1 MRKIVIASDSFKGSL
16 SSAEVAACGERA
28 VHRLLP
34 DCEVVQLPVAD
45 GGEGTVETLTA
56 ALGGQS
62 VATVVHDPLGRLI
75 TAQYGWIAHEQT
87 AIIEMA
93 AASGLPLLQ
102 PDERN
107 PWLTSTYGTGE
118 LIREA
123 LARGCRKCLLAIGGS
138 ATNDGGMG
146 LLQALG
152 FRFLDAEG
160 EELAGC
166 GGSLARIEQIDTSGA
181 LPALTECAFTVACDV
196 TNPFYGPE
204 GAAYVFAPQKGADA
218 EMVEAL
224 DQGLRHFAQWIH
236 TTQGIAID
244 HLPGAGAAGG
254 LGGGLVA
261 FLHARL
267 TPGIEMVLD
276 ALQFDTQIAG
286 ADLILT
292 GEGKLDAQTCMG
304 KTPLGILR
312 RAQRQGI
319 PVVAI
324 GGAVEAS
331 ELLNQCGFLA
341 VLPILPYPTS
351 LAKAMDPT
359 FTRQNIERTLTQVL
373 RLYSHSAS
381 IGNKKS
387 ISL

>member
-1 MRKIVIASDSFKGSL
+1 MKKIVIASDSFKGSL

-28 VHRLLP
+28 VHRLCP
-34 DCEVVQLPVAD
+34 DCKVVQLPVAD

-62 VATVVHDPLGRLI
+62 VTAIVHDPLGRLI
-75 TAQYGWIAHEQT
+75 TARYGWIAQEQT
-87 AIIEMA
+87 ALIEMA
-93 AASGLPLLQ
+93 AASGLPLL
-102 PDERN
+102 PLEERN

-118 LIREA
+118 LIQNA
-123 LARGCRKCLLAIGGS
+123 LERGCHKFLIAIGGS

-160 EELAGC
+160 KELPGC
-166 GGSLARIEQIDTSGA
+166 GGSLQQIQQIDSSGVLVDLA
-181 LPALTECAFTVACDV
+181 QCQFTVACDV
-196 TNPFYGPE
+196 TNPFYGPT

-224 DQGLRHFAQWIH
+224 DQGLRHFAQLIH

-244 HLPGAGAAGG
+244 QLAGAGAAGG

-261 FLHARL
+261 FLNARL

-276 ALQFDTQIAG
+276 ALRFDTQITG
-286 ADLILT
+286 ADLIIT

-312 RAQRQGI
+312 RAQQQGI
-319 PVVAI
+319 PVVAL

-331 ELLNQCGFLA
+331 EALNQCGFLA
-341 VLPILPYPTS
+341 VFPILPYPTS
-351 LAKAMDPT
+351 LTEAMDSS
-359 FTRQNIERTLTQVL
+359 FTQQNIERTIAQVL
-373 RLYSHSAS
+373 RLFSAFSS
-381 IGNKKS
+381 I
-387 ISL
+387 

>member
-1 MRKIVIASDSFKGSL
+1 MKKIVIASDSFKGSL

-28 VHRLLP
+28 VHRLFP
-34 DCEVVQLPVAD
+34 DCKVVQLPVAD
-45 GGEGTVETLTA
+45 GGEGTAETLTA

-62 VATVVHDPLGRLI
+62 VTAIVHDPLGRLI
-75 TAQYGWIAHEQT
+75 TARYGWIAQEQT
-87 AIIEMA
+87 ALIEMA
-93 AASGLPLLQ
+93 AASGLPLL
-102 PDERN
+102 PLEERN

-118 LIREA
+118 LIRNA
-123 LARGCRKCLLAIGGS
+123 LERGCHKFLIAIGGS

-160 EELAGC
+160 KELPGC
-166 GGSLARIEQIDTSGA
+166 GGSLQQIQQIDSSGVLVDLA
-181 LPALTECAFTVACDV
+181 QCQFTVACDV
-196 TNPFYGPE
+196 TNPFYGPT

-224 DQGLRHFAQWIH
+224 DQGLRHFAQLIH

-244 HLPGAGAAGG
+244 QLAGAGAAGG

-261 FLHARL
+261 FLNARL

-276 ALQFDTQIAG
+276 ALRFDTQITG
-286 ADLILT
+286 ADLIIT

-312 RAQRQGI
+312 RAQQQGI
-319 PVVAI
+319 PVVAL

-331 ELLNQCGFLA
+331 EALKQCGFLA
-341 VLPILPYPTS
+341 VFPILPYPTS
-351 LAKAMDPT
+351 LTEAMDSS
-359 FTRQNIERTLTQVL
+359 FTQQNIERTIAQVL
-373 RLYSHSAS
+373 RLFSAS
-381 IGNKKS
+381 SS
-387 ISL
+387 I

>member
-1 MRKIVIASDSFKGSL
+1 MKKIVIASDSFKGSL

-28 VHRLLP
+28 VHRLFP
-34 DCEVVQLPVAD
+34 DCKVVQLPVAD

-62 VATVVHDPLGRLI
+62 VTAIVHDPLGRLI
-75 TAQYGWIAHEQT
+75 TARYGWIAQEQT
-87 AIIEMA
+87 ALIEMA
-93 AASGLPLLQ
+93 AASGLPLL
-102 PDERN
+102 PLEERN

-118 LIREA
+118 LIRNA
-123 LARGCRKCLLAIGGS
+123 LERGCHKFLIAIGGS

-160 EELAGC
+160 KELPGC
-166 GGSLARIEQIDTSGA
+166 GGSLQQIQQIDSSGVLVDLA
-181 LPALTECAFTVACDV
+181 QCQFTVACDV
-196 TNPFYGPE
+196 TNPFYGPT

-224 DQGLRHFAQWIH
+224 DQGLRHFAQLIH

-244 HLPGAGAAGG
+244 QLAGAGAAGG

-261 FLHARL
+261 FLNARL

-276 ALQFDTQIAG
+276 ALRFDTQITG
-286 ADLILT
+286 ADLIIT

-312 RAQRQGI
+312 RAQQQGI
-319 PVVAI
+319 PVVAL

-331 ELLNQCGFLA
+331 EALNQCGFLA
-341 VLPILPYPTS
+341 VFPILPYPTS
-351 LAKAMDPT
+351 LTEAMDSS
-359 FTRQNIERTLTQVL
+359 FTQQNIERTIAQVL
-373 RLYSHSAS
+373 RLFSAFSS
-381 IGNKKS
+381 I
-387 ISL
+387 

>member
-1 MRKIVIASDSFKGSL
+1 MKKIVIASDSFKGSL

-28 VHRLLP
+28 VHRLFP
-34 DCEVVQLPVAD
+34 DCKVVQLPVAD
-45 GGEGTVETLTA
+45 GGEGTAETLTA

-62 VATVVHDPLGRLI
+62 VTAIVHDPLGRLI
-75 TAQYGWIAHEQT
+75 TARYGWIAQEQT
-87 AIIEMA
+87 ALIEMA
-93 AASGLPLLQ
+93 AASGLPLL
-102 PDERN
+102 PFEERN

-118 LIREA
+118 LIRNA
-123 LARGCRKCLLAIGGS
+123 LERGCHKFLIAIGGS

-160 EELAGC
+160 KELPGC
-166 GGSLARIEQIDTSGA
+166 GGSLQQIQQIDSSGVLVDLA
-181 LPALTECAFTVACDV
+181 QCQFTVACDV
-196 TNPFYGPE
+196 TNPFYGPT

-224 DQGLRHFAQWIH
+224 DQGLRHFAQLIH

-244 HLPGAGAAGG
+244 QLAGAGAAGG

-261 FLHARL
+261 FLNARL

-276 ALQFDTQIAG
+276 ALRFDTQITG
-286 ADLILT
+286 ADLIIT

-312 RAQRQGI
+312 RAQQQGI
-319 PVVAI
+319 PVVAL

-331 ELLNQCGFLA
+331 EALNQCGFLA
-341 VLPILPYPTS
+341 VFPILPYPTS
-351 LAKAMDPT
+351 LTEAMDSS
-359 FTRQNIERTLTQVL
+359 FTQQNIERTIAQVL
-373 RLYSHSAS
+373 RLFSAFSS
-381 IGNKKS
+381 I
-387 ISL
+387 

>member
-1 MRKIVIASDSFKGSL
+1 MRKIVIASDSFKGSI
-16 SSAEVAACGERA
+16 SAAEVAACGERA
-28 VHRLLP
+28 VHRLFP

-75 TAQYGWIAHEQT
+75 TAQYGLITKEET

-93 AASGLPLLQ
+93 TASGLPLLQ
-102 PDERN
+102 PEERN

-118 LIREA
+118 LIRDA
-123 LARGCRKCLLAIGGS
+123 LERGCRKFLIAIGGS

-160 EELAGC
+160 QELPGC
-166 GGSLARIEQIDTSGA
+166 GGSLSRIAQIDTSRA
-181 LPALTECAFTVACDV
+181 LTALTECQFTVACDV
-196 TNPFYGPE
+196 TNPFYGRE

-224 DQGLRHFAQWIH
+224 DQGLRHFAQLIQ

-244 HLPGAGAAGG
+244 QLPGAGAAGG

-261 FLHARL
+261 FLQARL
-267 TPGIEMVLD
+267 RPGIEMVLD

-286 ADLILT
+286 ADLIFT
-292 GEGKLDAQTCMG
+292 GEGKLDTQTCMG
-304 KTPLGILR
+304 KTPFGVLR
-312 RAQRQGI
+312 HAQQQGI
-319 PVVAI
+319 PVVAL

-331 ELLNQCGFLA
+331 EALNRCGFLA

-351 LAKAMDPT
+351 LAKAMDST
-359 FTRQNIERTLTQVL
+359 FTQQNIERTVTQVL
-373 RLYSHSAS
+373 RLLHTS
-381 IGNKKS
+381 I
-387 ISL
+387 

>member
-1 MRKIVIASDSFKGSL
+1 MRKIVIASDSFKGSI
-16 SSAEVAACGERA
+16 SAAEVAACGERA
-28 VHRLLP
+28 VHRLFP

-62 VATVVHDPLGRLI
+62 VATVVHDPLERLI
-75 TAQYGWIAHEQT
+75 TAQYGLIAKEKT

-93 AASGLPLLQ
+93 TASGLPLLQ
-102 PDERN
+102 PEERN

-118 LIREA
+118 LIRDA
-123 LARGCRKCLLAIGGS
+123 LERGCRKFLIAIGGS

-152 FRFLDAEG
+152 FRFLNAEG
-160 EELAGC
+160 QELPGC
-166 GGSLARIEQIDTSGA
+166 GGSLSRIAQIDTSGA
-181 LPALTECAFTVACDV
+181 LTALTECQFTVACDV
-196 TNPFYGPE
+196 TNPFYGRE

-224 DQGLRHFAQWIH
+224 DQGLRHFAQLIQ

-244 HLPGAGAAGG
+244 QLPGAGAAGG

-261 FLHARL
+261 FLQARL
-267 TPGIEMVLD
+267 RPGIEMVLD

-286 ADLILT
+286 ADLIFT

-304 KTPLGILR
+304 KTPFGVLR
-312 RAQRQGI
+312 HAQQQGI
-319 PVVAI
+319 PVVAL

-331 ELLNQCGFLA
+331 EALNRCGFLA

-351 LAKAMDPT
+351 LAKAMDST
-359 FTRQNIERTLTQVL
+359 FTQQNIERTVTQVL
-373 RLYSHSAS
+373 RLLHTS
-381 IGNKKS
+381 I
-387 ISL
+387 

>member
-1 MRKIVIASDSFKGSL
+1 MRKIVIASDSFKGSI
-16 SSAEVAACGERA
+16 SAAEVAACGERA
-28 VHRLLP
+28 VHRLFP

-75 TAQYGWIAHEQT
+75 TAQYGLITKEKT

-93 AASGLPLLQ
+93 TASGLPLLQ
-102 PDERN
+102 PEERN

-118 LIREA
+118 LIRDA
-123 LARGCRKCLLAIGGS
+123 LERGCRKFLIAIGGS

-160 EELAGC
+160 QELPGC
-166 GGSLARIEQIDTSGA
+166 GGSLSRIAQIDTSGA
-181 LPALTECAFTVACDV
+181 LSALTECQFTVACDV
-196 TNPFYGPE
+196 TNPFYGRE

-224 DQGLRHFAQWIH
+224 DLGLRHFAQLIQ

-244 HLPGAGAAGG
+244 QLPGAGAAGG

-261 FLHARL
+261 FLQARL
-267 TPGIEMVLD
+267 RPGIEMVLD

-286 ADLILT
+286 ADLIFT

-304 KTPLGILR
+304 KTPFGVLR

-319 PVVAI
+319 PVVAL
-324 GGAVEAS
+324 GGAVEAIE
-331 ELLNQCGFLA
+331 ELNRCGFLA

-359 FTRQNIERTLTQVL
+359 FTQQNIERTIAQVL
-373 RLYSHSAS
+373 RLIHYS
-381 IGNKKS
+381 I
-387 ISL
+387 

>member
-1 MRKIVIASDSFKGSL
+1 MKKIVIASDSFKGSL

-28 VHRLLP
+28 VHRLFP
-34 DCEVVQLPVAD
+34 DCKVVQLPVAD
-45 GGEGTVETLTA
+45 GGEGTAETLTA

-62 VATVVHDPLGRLI
+62 VTAIVHDPLGRLI
-75 TAQYGWIAHEQT
+75 TARYGWIAQEQT
-87 AIIEMA
+87 ALIEMA
-93 AASGLPLLQ
+93 ASSGLPLL
-102 PDERN
+102 PLEERN

-118 LIREA
+118 LIRNA
-123 LARGCRKCLLAIGGS
+123 LERGCHKFLIAIGGS

-160 EELAGC
+160 KELPGC
-166 GGSLARIEQIDTSGA
+166 GGSLQQIQQIDSSGVLVDLA
-181 LPALTECAFTVACDV
+181 QCQFTVACDV
-196 TNPFYGPE
+196 TNPFYGPT

-224 DQGLRHFAQWIH
+224 DQGLRHFAQLIH

-244 HLPGAGAAGG
+244 QLAGAGAAGG

-261 FLHARL
+261 FLNARL

-276 ALQFDTQIAG
+276 ALRFDTQITG
-286 ADLILT
+286 ADLIIT

-312 RAQRQGI
+312 RAQQQGI
-319 PVVAI
+319 PVVAL

-331 ELLNQCGFLA
+331 EALNQCGFLA
-341 VLPILPYPTS
+341 VFPILPYPTS
-351 LAKAMDPT
+351 LTEAMDSS
-359 FTRQNIERTLTQVL
+359 FTQQNIERTIAQVL
-373 RLYSHSAS
+373 RLFSAS
-381 IGNKKS
+381 SS
-387 ISL
+387 I

>member
-1 MRKIVIASDSFKGSL
+1 MKKIVIASDSFKGSI

-28 VHRLLP
+28 VHRLFP

-75 TAQYGWIAHEQT
+75 TAQYGLIAKEKT

-93 AASGLPLLQ
+93 TASGLPLLQ
-102 PDERN
+102 PEERN

-118 LIREA
+118 LIRDA
-123 LARGCRKCLLAIGGS
+123 LERGCRKFLIAIGGS

-152 FRFLDAEG
+152 FRFPDAEG
-160 EELAGC
+160 QELPGC
-166 GGSLARIEQIDTSGA
+166 GSSLSRIAQIDTSGA
-181 LPALTECAFTVACDV
+181 LTALTECQFTVACDV
-196 TNPFYGPE
+196 TNPFYGRE

-224 DQGLRHFAQWIH
+224 DQGLRHFAQLIQ

-244 HLPGAGAAGG
+244 QLPGAGAAGG

-261 FLHARL
+261 FLQARL
-267 TPGIEMVLD
+267 RPGIEMVLD

-286 ADLILT
+286 ADLIFT

-304 KTPLGILR
+304 KTPFGVLR
-312 RAQRQGI
+312 HAQQQGI
-319 PVVAI
+319 PVVAL

-331 ELLNQCGFLA
+331 EALNRCGFLA

-351 LAKAMDPT
+351 LTKAMDST
-359 FTRQNIERTLTQVL
+359 FTQQNIERTVTQVL
-373 RLYSHSAS
+373 RLLHTS
-381 IGNKKS
+381 I
-387 ISL
+387 

>member
-1 MRKIVIASDSFKGSL
+1 MKKIVIASDSFKGSL

-28 VHRLLP
+28 VHRLFP
-34 DCEVVQLPVAD
+34 DCKVVQLPVAD
-45 GGEGTVETLTA
+45 GGEGTTETLTA

-62 VATVVHDPLGRLI
+62 VTAIVHDPLGRLI
-75 TAQYGWIAHEQT
+75 TARYGWIAQEQT
-87 AIIEMA
+87 ALIEMA
-93 AASGLPLLQ
+93 AASGLPLL
-102 PDERN
+102 PLEERN

-118 LIREA
+118 LIRNA
-123 LARGCRKCLLAIGGS
+123 LERGCHKFLIAIGGS

-160 EELAGC
+160 KELPGC
-166 GGSLARIEQIDTSGA
+166 GGSLQQIQQIDSSGVLVDLA
-181 LPALTECAFTVACDV
+181 QCQFTVACDV
-196 TNPFYGPE
+196 TNPFYGPT

-224 DQGLRHFAQWIH
+224 DQGLRHFAQLIH

-244 HLPGAGAAGG
+244 QLAGAGAAGG

-261 FLHARL
+261 FLNARL

-276 ALQFDTQIAG
+276 ALRFDTQITG
-286 ADLILT
+286 ADLIIT

-312 RAQRQGI
+312 RAQQQGI
-319 PVVAI
+319 PVVAL

-331 ELLNQCGFLA
+331 EALNQCGFLA
-341 VLPILPYPTS
+341 VFPILPYPTS
-351 LAKAMDPT
+351 LTEAMDSS
-359 FTRQNIERTLTQVL
+359 FTQQNIERTIAQVL
-373 RLYSHSAS
+373 RLFSAS
-381 IGNKKS
+381 SS
-387 ISL
+387 I

>member
-1 MRKIVIASDSFKGSL
+1 MKKIVIASDSFKGSL

-28 VHRLLP
+28 VHRLFP
-34 DCEVVQLPVAD
+34 DCKVVQLPVAD
-45 GGEGTVETLTA
+45 GGEGTAETLTA

-62 VATVVHDPLGRLI
+62 VTAIVHDPLGRLI
-75 TAQYGWIAHEQT
+75 TARYGWIAQEQT
-87 AIIEMA
+87 ALIEMA
-93 AASGLPLLQ
+93 AASGLPLL
-102 PDERN
+102 PLEERN

-118 LIREA
+118 LIRNA
-123 LARGCRKCLLAIGGS
+123 LERGCHKFLIAIGGS

-160 EELAGC
+160 KELPGC
-166 GGSLARIEQIDTSGA
+166 GGSLQQIQQIDSSGVLVDLA
-181 LPALTECAFTVACDV
+181 QCQFTVACDV
-196 TNPFYGPE
+196 TNPFYGPT

-224 DQGLRHFAQWIH
+224 DQGLRHFAQLIH

-244 HLPGAGAAGG
+244 QLAGAGAAGG

-261 FLHARL
+261 FLNARL

-276 ALQFDTQIAG
+276 ALRFDTQITG
-286 ADLILT
+286 ADLIIT

-312 RAQRQGI
+312 RAQQQGI
-319 PVVAI
+319 PVVAL

-331 ELLNQCGFLA
+331 EALNQCGFLA
-341 VLPILPYPTS
+341 VFPILPYPTS

-359 FTRQNIERTLTQVL
+359 FTRQNIERTIAQVL
-373 RLYSHSAS
+373 RLFSAS
-381 IGNKKS
+381 SS
-387 ISL
+387 I

>member
-1 MRKIVIASDSFKGSL
+1 MKKIVIASDSFKGSL

-28 VHRLLP
+28 VHRLFP
-34 DCEVVQLPVAD
+34 DCKVVQLPVAD
-45 GGEGTVETLTA
+45 GGEGTAETLTA

-62 VATVVHDPLGRLI
+62 VTAIVHDPLGRLI
-75 TAQYGWIAHEQT
+75 TARYGWIAQEQT
-87 AIIEMA
+87 ALIEMA
-93 AASGLPLLQ
+93 AASGLPLL
-102 PDERN
+102 PLEERN

-118 LIREA
+118 LIRNA
-123 LARGCRKCLLAIGGS
+123 LERDCHKFLIAIGGS

-160 EELAGC
+160 KELPGC
-166 GGSLARIEQIDTSGA
+166 GGSLQQIQQIDSSGVLVDLA
-181 LPALTECAFTVACDV
+181 QCQFTVACDV
-196 TNPFYGPE
+196 TNPFYGPT

-224 DQGLRHFAQWIH
+224 DQGLRHFAQLIH
-236 TTQGIAID
+236 TTQGIAINQ
-244 HLPGAGAAGG
+244 LAGAGAAGG

-261 FLHARL
+261 FLNARL

-276 ALQFDTQIAG
+276 ALRFDTQITG
-286 ADLILT
+286 ADLIIT

-312 RAQRQGI
+312 RAQQQGI
-319 PVVAI
+319 PVVAL

-331 ELLNQCGFLA
+331 EALNQCGFLA
-341 VLPILPYPTS
+341 VFPILPYPTS
-351 LAKAMDPT
+351 LTEAMDSS
-359 FTRQNIERTLTQVL
+359 FTQQNIERTIAQVL
-373 RLYSHSAS
+373 RLFSAS
-381 IGNKKS
+381 SS
-387 ISL
+387 I

>member
-1 MRKIVIASDSFKGSL
+1 MKKIVIASDSFKGSL

-28 VHRLLP
+28 VHRLFP
-34 DCEVVQLPVAD
+34 DCKVVQLPVAD

-62 VATVVHDPLGRLI
+62 VTAIVHDPLGRLI
-75 TAQYGWIAHEQT
+75 TARYGWIAQEQT
-87 AIIEMA
+87 ALIEMA
-93 AASGLPLLQ
+93 AASGLPLL
-102 PDERN
+102 PLEERN
-107 PWLTSTYGTGE
+107 PWLPSTYGTGE
-118 LIREA
+118 LIRNA
-123 LARGCRKCLLAIGGS
+123 LERGCHKFLIAIGGS

-160 EELAGC
+160 KELPGC
-166 GGSLARIEQIDTSGA
+166 GGSLQQIQQIDSSGVLVDLA
-181 LPALTECAFTVACDV
+181 QCQFTVACDV
-196 TNPFYGPE
+196 TNPFYGPT

-224 DQGLRHFAQWIH
+224 DQGLRHFAQLIH

-244 HLPGAGAAGG
+244 QLAGAGAAGG

-261 FLHARL
+261 FLNARL

-276 ALQFDTQIAG
+276 ALRFDTQITG
-286 ADLILT
+286 ADLIIT

-312 RAQRQGI
+312 RAQQQGI
-319 PVVAI
+319 PVVAL

-331 ELLNQCGFLA
+331 EALNQCGFLA
-341 VLPILPYPTS
+341 VFPILPYPTS
-351 LAKAMDPT
+351 LTEAMDSS
-359 FTRQNIERTLTQVL
+359 FTQQNIERTIAQVL
-373 RLYSHSAS
+373 RLFSAFSS
-381 IGNKKS
+381 I
-387 ISL
+387 

>member
-28 VHRLLP
+28 VHRLFP

-62 VATVVHDPLGRLI
+62 VTAIVHDPLGRLI
-75 TAQYGWIAHEQT
+75 TARYGWIAQEQT
-87 AIIEMA
+87 ALIEMA
-93 AASGLPLLQ
+93 AASGLPLL
-102 PDERN
+102 PLEERN

-118 LIREA
+118 LIRNA
-123 LARGCRKCLLAIGGS
+123 LERGCHKFLIAIGGS

-160 EELAGC
+160 KELPGC
-166 GGSLARIEQIDTSGA
+166 GGSLQQIQQIDSSGVLVDLA
-181 LPALTECAFTVACDV
+181 QCQFTVACDV
-196 TNPFYGPE
+196 TNPFYGPT

-224 DQGLRHFAQWIH
+224 DQGLRHFAQLIH

-244 HLPGAGAAGG
+244 QLAGAGAAGG

-261 FLHARL
+261 FLNARL

-276 ALQFDTQIAG
+276 ALRFDTQITG
-286 ADLILT
+286 ADLIIT

-312 RAQRQGI
+312 RAQQQGI
-319 PVVAI
+319 PVVAL

-331 ELLNQCGFLA
+331 EALNQCGFLA
-341 VLPILPYPTS
+341 VFPILPYPTS
-351 LAKAMDPT
+351 LTEAMDSS
-359 FTRQNIERTLTQVL
+359 FTQQNIERTIAQVL
-373 RLYSHSAS
+373 RLFSAFSS
-381 IGNKKS
+381 I
-387 ISL
+387 

>member
-1 MRKIVIASDSFKGSL
+1 MKKIVIASDSFKGSL

-28 VHRLLP
+28 VHRLFP
-34 DCEVVQLPVAD
+34 DCKVVQLPVAD
-45 GGEGTVETLTA
+45 GGEGTAETLTA

-62 VATVVHDPLGRLI
+62 VTAIVHDPLGRLI
-75 TAQYGWIAHEQT
+75 TARYGWIAQEQT
-87 AIIEMA
+87 ALIEMA
-93 AASGLPLLQ
+93 AASGLPLL
-102 PDERN
+102 PLEERN

-118 LIREA
+118 LIRNA
-123 LARGCRKCLLAIGGS
+123 LERGCHKFLIAIGGS

-160 EELAGC
+160 KELPGC
-166 GGSLARIEQIDTSGA
+166 GGSLQQIQQIDSSGVLVDLA
-181 LPALTECAFTVACDV
+181 QCQFTVACDV
-196 TNPFYGPE
+196 TNPFYGPT

-224 DQGLRHFAQWIH
+224 DQGLRHFAQLIH

-244 HLPGAGAAGG
+244 QLAGAGAAGG

-261 FLHARL
+261 FLNARL

-276 ALQFDTQIAG
+276 ALRFDTQITG
-286 ADLILT
+286 ADLIIT

-312 RAQRQGI
+312 RAQQQGI
-319 PVVAI
+319 PVVAL

-331 ELLNQCGFLA
+331 EALNQCGFLA
-341 VLPILPYPTS
+341 IFPILPYPTS
-351 LAKAMDPT
+351 LTEAMDSS
-359 FTRQNIERTLTQVL
+359 FTQQNIERTIAQVL
-373 RLYSHSAS
+373 RLFSAS
-381 IGNKKS
+381 SS
-387 ISL
+387 I

>member
-1 MRKIVIASDSFKGSL
+1 MKKIVIASDSFKGSL

-28 VHRLLP
+28 VHRLFP
-34 DCEVVQLPVAD
+34 DCKVVQLPVAD
-45 GGEGTVETLTA
+45 GGEGTAETLTA

-62 VATVVHDPLGRLI
+62 VTAIVHDPLGRLI
-75 TAQYGWIAHEQT
+75 TARYGWIAQEQT
-87 AIIEMA
+87 ALIEMA
-93 AASGLPLLQ
+93 AASGLPLL
-102 PDERN
+102 PLEERN

-118 LIREA
+118 LIRNA
-123 LARGCRKCLLAIGGS
+123 LERGCHKFLIAIGGS

-160 EELAGC
+160 KELPGC
-166 GGSLARIEQIDTSGA
+166 GGSLQQIQQIDSSGVLVDLA
-181 LPALTECAFTVACDV
+181 QCQFTVACDV
-196 TNPFYGPE
+196 TNPFYGPT

-224 DQGLRHFAQWIH
+224 DQGLRHFAQLIH

-244 HLPGAGAAGG
+244 QLAGAGAAGG

-261 FLHARL
+261 FLNARL

-276 ALQFDTQIAG
+276 ALRFDTQITG
-286 ADLILT
+286 ADLIIT

-312 RAQRQGI
+312 RAQQQGI
-319 PVVAI
+319 PVVAL

-331 ELLNQCGFLA
+331 EALNQCGFLA
-341 VLPILPYPTS
+341 VFPILPYPTS
-351 LAKAMDPT
+351 LAEAMDSS
-359 FTRQNIERTLTQVL
+359 FTQQNIERTIAQVL
-373 RLYSHSAS
+373 RLFSAS
-381 IGNKKS
+381 SS
-387 ISL
+387 I

>member
-1 MRKIVIASDSFKGSL
+1 MRKIVIASDSFKGSI
-16 SSAEVAACGERA
+16 SAAEVAACGERA
-28 VHRLLP
+28 VHRLFP

-75 TAQYGWIAHEQT
+75 TAQYGLITKEKT

-93 AASGLPLLQ
+93 TASGLPLLQ
-102 PDERN
+102 PEERN

-118 LIREA
+118 LIRDA
-123 LARGCRKCLLAIGGS
+123 LERGCRKFLIAIGGS

-160 EELAGC
+160 QELPGC
-166 GGSLARIEQIDTSGA
+166 GSSLSRIEQIDTSGA
-181 LPALTECAFTVACDV
+181 LTALKECLFTVACDV
-196 TNPFYGPE
+196 SNPFYGRE

-224 DQGLRHFAQWIH
+224 DQGLRHFAQLIQ

-244 HLPGAGAAGG
+244 QLPGAGAAGG

-261 FLHARL
+261 FLQARL
-267 TPGIEMVLD
+267 RPGIEMVLD

-286 ADLILT
+286 ADLIFT

-304 KTPLGILR
+304 KTPFGVLR
-312 RAQRQGI
+312 RAQQQGI
-319 PVVAI
+319 PVVAL

-331 ELLNQCGFLA
+331 EALNRYDFLA

-351 LAKAMDPT
+351 LTKAMDST
-359 FTRQNIERTLTQVL
+359 FTQQNIERTVTKVL
-373 RLYSHSAS
+373 RLLHTS
-381 IGNKKS
+381 I
-387 ISL
+387 

>member
-1 MRKIVIASDSFKGSL
+1 MKKIVIASDSFKGSL

-28 VHRLLP
+28 VHRLFP
-34 DCEVVQLPVAD
+34 DCKVVQLPVAD
-45 GGEGTVETLTA
+45 GGEGTAETLTA

-62 VATVVHDPLGRLI
+62 VTAIVHDPLGRLI
-75 TAQYGWIAHEQT
+75 TARYGWIAQEQT
-87 AIIEMA
+87 ALIEMA
-93 AASGLPLLQ
+93 AASGLPLL
-102 PDERN
+102 PLEERN

-118 LIREA
+118 LIRNA
-123 LARGCRKCLLAIGGS
+123 LERGCHKFLIAIGGS

-160 EELAGC
+160 KELPGC
-166 GGSLARIEQIDTSGA
+166 GGSLQQIQQIDSSGVLVDLA
-181 LPALTECAFTVACDV
+181 QCQFTVACDV
-196 TNPFYGPE
+196 TNPFYGPT

-224 DQGLRHFAQWIH
+224 DQGLRHFAQLIH

-244 HLPGAGAAGG
+244 QLAGAGAAGG

-261 FLHARL
+261 FLNARL

-276 ALQFDTQIAG
+276 ALRFDTQITG
-286 ADLILT
+286 ADLIIT

-312 RAQRQGI
+312 RAQQQGI
-319 PVVAI
+319 PVVAL

-331 ELLNQCGFLA
+331 EALNQCGFLA
-341 VLPILPYPTS
+341 VFPILPYPTS
-351 LAKAMDPT
+351 LTEAMDSS
-359 FTRQNIERTLTQVL
+359 FTQQNIERTIAQVL
-373 RLYSHSAS
+373 RLFSAS
-381 IGNKKS
+381 SS
-387 ISL
+387 I

>member
-1 MRKIVIASDSFKGSL
+1 MRKIVIASDSFKGSI
-16 SSAEVAACGERA
+16 SAAEVAACGERA
-28 VHRLLP
+28 VHRLFP
-34 DCEVVQLPVAD
+34 DCKVVQLPVAD

-75 TAQYGWIAHEQT
+75 TAQYGLITKEKT

-93 AASGLPLLQ
+93 TASGLPLLQ
-102 PDERN
+102 PEERN

-118 LIREA
+118 LIRDA
-123 LARGCRKCLLAIGGS
+123 LERGCRKFLIAIGGS

-152 FRFLDAEG
+152 FRFLNAEG
-160 EELAGC
+160 QELPGC
-166 GGSLARIEQIDTSGA
+166 GGSLSQIEQIDTSRA
-181 LPALTECAFTVACDV
+181 LTTLTECQFTVACDV
-196 TNPFYGPE
+196 TNPFYGRE
-204 GAAYVFAPQKGADA
+204 GAAYVFASQKGADA

-224 DQGLRHFAQWIH
+224 DQGLRHFAQLIQ

-244 HLPGAGAAGG
+244 QLPGAGAAGG

-261 FLHARL
+261 FLQARL
-267 TPGIEMVLD
+267 RPGIEMVLD

-286 ADLILT
+286 ADLIFT

-304 KTPLGILR
+304 KTPFGVLR
-312 RAQRQGI
+312 HAQQQGI
-319 PVVAI
+319 PVVAL

-331 ELLNQCGFLA
+331 EALNRCGFLA

-351 LAKAMDPT
+351 LAKAMDST
-359 FTRQNIERTLTQVL
+359 FTQQNIERTVTQVL
-373 RLYSHSAS
+373 RLLHTS
-381 IGNKKS
+381 I
-387 ISL
+387 

>member
-1 MRKIVIASDSFKGSL
+1 MKKIVIASDSFKGSL

-28 VHRLLP
+28 VHRLFP
-34 DCEVVQLPVAD
+34 DCKVVQLPVAD

-62 VATVVHDPLGRLI
+62 VTAIVHDPLGRLI
-75 TAQYGWIAHEQT
+75 TARYGWIAQEQT
-87 AIIEMA
+87 ALIEMA
-93 AASGLPLLQ
+93 AASGLPLL
-102 PDERN
+102 PLEERN

-118 LIREA
+118 LLRNA
-123 LARGCRKCLLAIGGS
+123 LERGCHKFLIAIGGS

-160 EELAGC
+160 KELPGC
-166 GGSLARIEQIDTSGA
+166 GGSLQQIQQIDSSGVLVDLA
-181 LPALTECAFTVACDV
+181 QCQFTVACDV
-196 TNPFYGPE
+196 TNPFYGPT

-224 DQGLRHFAQWIH
+224 DQGLRHFAQLIH

-244 HLPGAGAAGG
+244 QLAGAGAAGG

-261 FLHARL
+261 FLNARL

-276 ALQFDTQIAG
+276 ALRFDTQITG
-286 ADLILT
+286 ADLIIT

-312 RAQRQGI
+312 RAQQQGI
-319 PVVAI
+319 PVVAL

-331 ELLNQCGFLA
+331 EALNQCGFLA
-341 VLPILPYPTS
+341 VFPILPYPTS
-351 LAKAMDPT
+351 LTEAMDSS
-359 FTRQNIERTLTQVL
+359 FTQQNIERTIAQVL
-373 RLYSHSAS
+373 RLFSAFSS
-381 IGNKKS
+381 I
-387 ISL
+387 

>member
-1 MRKIVIASDSFKGSL
+1 MKKIVIASDSFKGSI

-28 VHRLLP
+28 VHRLFP

-62 VATVVHDPLGRLI
+62 VTAVVHDPLGRLI
-75 TAQYGWIAHEQT
+75 TARYGWIAQEQT
-87 AIIEMA
+87 AILEMA
-93 AASGLPLLQ
+93 AASGLPLLT
-102 PDERN
+102 PEERN

-118 LIREA
+118 LIQDAIE
-123 LARGCRKCLLAIGGS
+123 RGCRKFLIAIGGS

-160 EELAGC
+160 KELPGC
-166 GGSLARIEQIDTSGA
+166 GGSLSQIQQIDRSGVLA
-181 LPALTECAFTVACDV
+181 DLAKCRFTVACDV
-196 TNPFYGPE
+196 TNPFYGPT

-224 DQGLRHFAQWIH
+224 DQGLRHFAQLIH

-244 HLPGAGAAGG
+244 QLAGAGAAGG

-286 ADLILT
+286 ADLILA

-304 KTPLGILR
+304 KTPFGILC

-319 PVVAI
+319 PVVAL

-331 ELLNQCGFLA
+331 EALNQCGFLA

-351 LAKAMDPT
+351 LAEAMDPI
-359 FTRQNIERTLTQVL
+359 FTQQNIERTITQVL
-373 RLYSHSAS
+373 RLCCAFPS
-381 IGNKKS
+381 I
-387 ISL
+387 

>member
-1 MRKIVIASDSFKGSL
+1 MKKIVIASDSFKGSL
-16 SSAEVAACGERA
+16 SAAEVAACGERA

-62 VATVVHDPLGRLI
+62 VTAIVHDPLGRLI
-75 TAQYGWIAHEQT
+75 TARYGWIAQEQT
-87 AIIEMA
+87 ALIEMA
-93 AASGLPLLQ
+93 AASGLPLL
-102 PDERN
+102 PLEERN

-118 LIREA
+118 LIRNA
-123 LARGCRKCLLAIGGS
+123 LERGCHKFLIAIGGS

-160 EELAGC
+160 KELPGC
-166 GGSLARIEQIDTSGA
+166 GGSLQQIQQIDSSGVLVDLA
-181 LPALTECAFTVACDV
+181 QCQFTVACDV
-196 TNPFYGPE
+196 TNPFYGPT

-224 DQGLRHFAQWIH
+224 DQGLRHFAQLIH

-244 HLPGAGAAGG
+244 QLAGAGAAGG

-261 FLHARL
+261 FLNARL

-276 ALQFDTQIAG
+276 ALRFDTQITG
-286 ADLILT
+286 ADLIIT

-312 RAQRQGI
+312 RAQQQGI
-319 PVVAI
+319 PVVAL

-331 ELLNQCGFLA
+331 EALNQCGFLA
-341 VLPILPYPTS
+341 VFPILPYPTS
-351 LAKAMDPT
+351 LTEAMDSS
-359 FTRQNIERTLTQVL
+359 FTQQNIERTIAQVL
-373 RLYSHSAS
+373 RLFSAFSS
-381 IGNKKS
+381 I
-387 ISL
+387 

>member
-1 MRKIVIASDSFKGSL
+1 MKKIVIASDSFKGSL

-28 VHRLLP
+28 VHRLFP
-34 DCEVVQLPVAD
+34 DCKVVQLPVAD

-62 VATVVHDPLGRLI
+62 VTAIVHDPLGRLI
-75 TAQYGWIAHEQT
+75 TARSEQT
-87 AIIEMA
+87 ALIEMA
-93 AASGLPLLQ
+93 AASGLPLL
-102 PDERN
+102 PLEERN

-118 LIREA
+118 LIRNA
-123 LARGCRKCLLAIGGS
+123 LERGCHKFLIAIGGS

-160 EELAGC
+160 KELPGC
-166 GGSLARIEQIDTSGA
+166 GGSLQQIQQIDSSGVLVDLA
-181 LPALTECAFTVACDV
+181 QCQFTVACDV
-196 TNPFYGPE
+196 TNPFYGPT

-224 DQGLRHFAQWIH
+224 DQGLRHFAQLIH

-244 HLPGAGAAGG
+244 QLAGAGAAGG

-261 FLHARL
+261 FLNARL

-276 ALQFDTQIAG
+276 ALRFDTQITG
-286 ADLILT
+286 ADLIIT

-312 RAQRQGI
+312 RAQQQGI
-319 PVVAI
+319 PVVAL

-331 ELLNQCGFLA
+331 EALNQCGFLA
-341 VLPILPYPTS
+341 VFPILPYPTS
-351 LAKAMDPT
+351 LTEAMDSS
-359 FTRQNIERTLTQVL
+359 FTQQNIERTIAQVL
-373 RLYSHSAS
+373 RLFSAFSS
-381 IGNKKS
+381 I
-387 ISL
+387 

>member
-28 VHRLLP
+28 VHRLFP

-75 TAQYGWIAHEQT
+75 TARYGWIAQTQT
-87 AIIEMA
+87 ALIEMA
-93 AASGLPLLQ
+93 AASGLPLLS
-102 PDERN
+102 PEERN

-118 LIREA
+118 LIRDA
-123 LARGCRKCLLAIGGS
+123 LERGCRKFLIAIGGS
-138 ATNDGGMG
+138 ATNDVGMG

-160 EELAGC
+160 RELPGC
-166 GGSLARIEQIDTSGA
+166 GGSLSLIQQIDTHGA
-181 LPALTECAFTVACDV
+181 LAALKECEFTVACDV
-196 TNPFYGPE
+196 TNPFYGTE
-204 GAAYVFAPQKGADA
+204 GAAYVFAPQKGADK
-218 EMVEAL
+218 EMVKAL
-224 DQGLRHFAQWIH
+224 DQGLRHFAQLIQ
-236 TTQGIAID
+236 TTQGITID
-244 HLPGAGAAGG
+244 QLPGAGAAGG

-261 FLHARL
+261 FLKAHL

-276 ALQFDTQIAG
+276 ALQFDSQIAG
-286 ADLILT
+286 ADLIFT

-304 KTPLGILR
+304 KTPLGVLR

-319 PVVAI
+319 PVVAL

-331 ELLNQCGFLA
+331 EALNRCGFLA

-351 LAKAMDPT
+351 LAEAMDST
-359 FTRQNIERTLTQVL
+359 FTQQNIERTVTQVL
-373 RLYSHSAS
+373 RLLHSS
-381 IGNKKS
+381 I
-387 ISL
+387 

>member
-1 MRKIVIASDSFKGSL
+1 MRKIVIASDSFKGSI
-16 SSAEVAACGERA
+16 SAAEVAACGERA
-28 VHRLLP
+28 VHRLFP

-75 TAQYGWIAHEQT
+75 TAQYGLITKEKT

-93 AASGLPLLQ
+93 TASGLPLLQ
-102 PDERN
+102 PEERN

-118 LIREA
+118 LIRDA
-123 LARGCRKCLLAIGGS
+123 LERGCRKFLIAIGGS

-160 EELAGC
+160 QELPGC
-166 GGSLARIEQIDTSGA
+166 GGSLSQIEQIDTSRA
-181 LPALTECAFTVACDV
+181 LTTLTECQFTVACDV
-196 TNPFYGPE
+196 TNPFYGRE
-204 GAAYVFAPQKGADA
+204 GAAYVFASQKGADA

-224 DQGLRHFAQWIH
+224 DQGLRHFAQLIQ

-244 HLPGAGAAGG
+244 QLPGAGAAGG

-261 FLHARL
+261 FLQARL
-267 TPGIEMVLD
+267 RPGIEMVLD
-276 ALQFDTQIAG
+276 TLQFDTQIAG
-286 ADLILT
+286 ADLIFT

-304 KTPLGILR
+304 KTPFGVLR
-312 RAQRQGI
+312 HAQQQGI
-319 PVVAI
+319 PVVAL

-331 ELLNQCGFLA
+331 EALNRCGFLA

-351 LAKAMDPT
+351 LTKAMDST
-359 FTRQNIERTLTQVL
+359 FTQQNIERTVTQVL
-373 RLYSHSAS
+373 RLLHTS
-381 IGNKKS
+381 I
-387 ISL
+387 

>member
-1 MRKIVIASDSFKGSL
+1 MKKIVIASDSFKGSL
-16 SSAEVAACGERA
+16 SAAEVAACGERA
-28 VHRLLP
+28 VHRLFP

-75 TAQYGWIAHEQT
+75 TARYGLITKEKM

-93 AASGLPLLQ
+93 TASGLPLLQ
-102 PDERN
+102 PEERN

-118 LIREA
+118 LIRDA
-123 LARGCRKCLLAIGGS
+123 LERGCRKFLIAIGGS

-160 EELAGC
+160 QELPGC
-166 GGSLARIEQIDTSGA
+166 GGSLSLIQQIDTCGA
-181 LPALTECAFTVACDV
+181 LAALTECEFTVACDV
-196 TNPFYGPE
+196 SNPFYGTE

-224 DQGLRHFAQWIH
+224 DQGLRHFAQWIQ

-261 FLHARL
+261 FLQARL
-267 TPGIEMVLD
+267 RPGIEMVLD

-286 ADLILT
+286 ADLIFT

-304 KTPLGILR
+304 KTPFGVLR

-319 PVVAI
+319 PVVAL
-324 GGAVEAS
+324 GGAVEAC
-331 ELLNQCGFLA
+331 EALNRCGFLA

-351 LAKAMDPT
+351 LAKAMEAT
-359 FTRQNIERTLTQVL
+359 FTQQNIERTVTQVL
-373 RLYSHSAS
+373 RLLHTS
-381 IGNKKS
+381 I
-387 ISL
+387 

>member
-1 MRKIVIASDSFKGSL
+1 MKKIVIASDSFKGSL

-28 VHRLLP
+28 VHRLFP

-75 TAQYGWIAHEQT
+75 TARYGWIAQTQT
-87 AIIEMA
+87 ALIEMA
-93 AASGLPLLQ
+93 TASGLPLLQ
-102 PDERN
+102 PAERN

-118 LIREA
+118 LIRDA
-123 LARGCRKCLLAIGGS
+123 LERGCRKFLIAIGGS

-160 EELAGC
+160 QELPGC
-166 GGSLARIEQIDTSGA
+166 GGSLSQIQQIDTSGA
-181 LPALTECAFTVACDV
+181 LAALTECEFTVACDV
-196 TNPFYGPE
+196 SNPLYGAE
-204 GAAYVFAPQKGADA
+204 GAAYVFAPQKGADS
-218 EMVEAL
+218 EMVKAL
-224 DQGLRHFAQWIH
+224 DQGLRHFAQLIH
-236 TTQGIAID
+236 TTQGITID

-261 FLHARL
+261 FLKAHL

-276 ALQFDTQIAG
+276 ALQFDRQITG
-286 ADLILT
+286 ADLIFT

-304 KTPLGILR
+304 KTPLGVLR

-319 PVVAI
+319 PVIAL

-331 ELLNQCGFLA
+331 EALNQCGFLA
-341 VLPILPYPTS
+341 VLPIQPYPTS
-351 LAKAMDPT
+351 LAKAMESI
-359 FTRQNIERTLTQVL
+359 FAQQNIERTITQVL
-373 RLYSHSAS
+373 RLVHYS
-381 IGNKKS
+381 I
-387 ISL
+387 

>member
-1 MRKIVIASDSFKGSL
+1 MKKIVIASDSFKGSL

-28 VHRLLP
+28 VHRLFP
-34 DCEVVQLPVAD
+34 DCKVVQLPVAD

-62 VATVVHDPLGRLI
+62 VTAIVHDPLGRLI
-75 TAQYGWIAHEQT
+75 TARYGWIAQEQT
-87 AIIEMA
+87 ALIEMA
-93 AASGLPLLQ
+93 AASGLPLL
-102 PDERN
+102 PLEERN

-118 LIREA
+118 LIRNA
-123 LARGCRKCLLAIGGS
+123 LERGCHKFLIAIGGS

-160 EELAGC
+160 KELPGC
-166 GGSLARIEQIDTSGA
+166 GGSLQQIQQIDSSGVLVDLA
-181 LPALTECAFTVACDV
+181 QCQFTVACDV
-196 TNPFYGPE
+196 TNPFYGPT

-224 DQGLRHFAQWIH
+224 DQGLRHFAQLIH

-244 HLPGAGAAGG
+244 QLAGAGAAGG

-261 FLHARL
+261 FLNARL

-276 ALQFDTQIAG
+276 ALRFDTQITG
-286 ADLILT
+286 ADLIIT

-312 RAQRQGI
+312 RAQQQGI
-319 PVVAI
+319 PVVALV
-324 GGAVEAS
+324 GAVEAS
-331 ELLNQCGFLA
+331 EALNQCGFLA
-341 VLPILPYPTS
+341 VFPILPYPTS
-351 LAKAMDPT
+351 LTEAMDSS
-359 FTRQNIERTLTQVL
+359 FTQQNIERTIAQVL
-373 RLYSHSAS
+373 RLFSAFSS
-381 IGNKKS
+381 I
-387 ISL
+387 

>member
-1 MRKIVIASDSFKGSL
+1 MRKIVIASDSFKGSI
-16 SSAEVAACGERA
+16 SAAEVAACGERA
-28 VHRLLP
+28 VHRLFP
-34 DCEVVQLPVAD
+34 DCKVVQLPVAD

-75 TAQYGWIAHEQT
+75 TAQYGLITKEKT

-93 AASGLPLLQ
+93 TASGLPLLQ
-102 PDERN
+102 PEERN

-118 LIREA
+118 LIRDA
-123 LARGCRKCLLAIGGS
+123 LERGCRKFLIAIGGS

-152 FRFLDAEG
+152 FRFLNAEG
-160 EELAGC
+160 QELPGC
-166 GGSLARIEQIDTSGA
+166 GGSLLRIEQIDTSGA
-181 LPALTECAFTVACDV
+181 LTALTECQFTVACDV
-196 TNPFYGPE
+196 TNPFYGRE

-224 DQGLRHFAQWIH
+224 DQGLRHFAQLIQ

-244 HLPGAGAAGG
+244 QLPGAGAAGG

-261 FLHARL
+261 FLQARL
-267 TPGIEMVLD
+267 RPGIEMVLD
-276 ALQFDTQIAG
+276 TLQFDTQIAG
-286 ADLILT
+286 ADLIFT

-304 KTPLGILR
+304 KTPFGVLR
-312 RAQRQGI
+312 HAQQQGI
-319 PVVAI
+319 PVVAL

-331 ELLNQCGFLA
+331 EALNRCGFLA

-351 LAKAMDPT
+351 LAKAMDST
-359 FTRQNIERTLTQVL
+359 FTQQNIERTVTQVL
-373 RLYSHSAS
+373 RLLHTS
-381 IGNKKS
+381 I
-387 ISL
+387 

>member
-1 MRKIVIASDSFKGSL
+1 MKKIVIASDSFKGSL

-28 VHRLLP
+28 VHRLFP

-62 VATVVHDPLGRLI
+62 VATVVHDPLGRII
-75 TAQYGWIAHEQT
+75 TAQYGWIAQTQT

-102 PDERN
+102 PAERN

-118 LIREA
+118 LIRDA
-123 LARGCRKCLLAIGGS
+123 LKRGCRKFLIAIGGS

-160 EELAGC
+160 QELPGR
-166 GGSLARIEQIDTSGA
+166 GGSLQKIQQIDCTGA
-181 LPALTECAFTVACDV
+181 IATLKSCQFTVACDV
-196 TNPFYGPE
+196 TNPFYGTE

-218 EMVEAL
+218 AMVEAL
-224 DQGLRHFAQWIH
+224 DQGLHHFAQLIH
-236 TTQGIAID
+236 TTQGITID

-261 FLHARL
+261 FLQARL

-276 ALQFDTQIAG
+276 ALQFDRQIAG
-286 ADLILT
+286 ADLIIT

-304 KTPLGILR
+304 KTALGVLR
-312 RAQRQGI
+312 RAQRQNI
-319 PVVAI
+319 PVVAL

-331 ELLNQCGFLA
+331 EVLNRCGFLA
-341 VLPILPYPTS
+341 VLPILPYPVS
-351 LAKAMDPT
+351 LTEAMDPI
-359 FTRQNIERTLTQVL
+359 FTQQNIERTLTQVL
-373 RLYSHSAS
+373 RLFHAS
-381 IGNKKS
+381 I
-387 ISL
+387 

>member
-1 MRKIVIASDSFKGSL
+1 MKKIVIASDSFKGSL

-28 VHRLLP
+28 VHRLFP
-34 DCEVVQLPVAD
+34 DCKVVQLPVAD
-45 GGEGTVETLTA
+45 GGEGTVETMTA

-62 VATVVHDPLGRLI
+62 VTAIVHDPLGRLI
-75 TAQYGWIAHEQT
+75 TARYGWIAQEQT
-87 AIIEMA
+87 ALIEMA
-93 AASGLPLLQ
+93 AASGLPLL
-102 PDERN
+102 PLEERN

-118 LIREA
+118 LIRNA
-123 LARGCRKCLLAIGGS
+123 LERGCHKFLIAIGGS

-160 EELAGC
+160 KELPGC
-166 GGSLARIEQIDTSGA
+166 GGSLQQIQQIDSSGVLVDLA
-181 LPALTECAFTVACDV
+181 QCQFTVACDV
-196 TNPFYGPE
+196 TNPFYGPT

-224 DQGLRHFAQWIH
+224 DQGLRHFAQLIH

-244 HLPGAGAAGG
+244 QLAGAGAAGG

-261 FLHARL
+261 FLNARL

-276 ALQFDTQIAG
+276 ALRFDTQITG
-286 ADLILT
+286 ADLIIT

-312 RAQRQGI
+312 RAQQQGI
-319 PVVAI
+319 PVVAL

-331 ELLNQCGFLA
+331 EALNQCGFLA
-341 VLPILPYPTS
+341 VFPILPYPTS
-351 LAKAMDPT
+351 LTEAMDSS
-359 FTRQNIERTLTQVL
+359 FTQQNIERTIAQVL
-373 RLYSHSAS
+373 RLFSAFSS
-381 IGNKKS
+381 I
-387 ISL
+387 

>member
-1 MRKIVIASDSFKGSL
+1 MRKIVIASDSFKGSI
-16 SSAEVAACGERA
+16 STAEVAACGERA
-28 VHRLLP
+28 VHRLFP

-75 TAQYGWIAHEQT
+75 TARYGWIAQEQT
-87 AIIEMA
+87 ALIEMA
-93 AASGLPLLQ
+93 AASGLPLL
-102 PDERN
+102 PLEERN

-118 LIREA
+118 LIRNA
-123 LARGCRKCLLAIGGS
+123 LERGCHKFLIAIGGS

-160 EELAGC
+160 KELPGC
-166 GGSLARIEQIDTSGA
+166 GGSLQQIQQIDSSGVLVDLA
-181 LPALTECAFTVACDV
+181 QCQFTVACDV
-196 TNPFYGPE
+196 TNPFYGPT

-224 DQGLRHFAQWIH
+224 DQGLRHFAQLIH

-244 HLPGAGAAGG
+244 QLAGAGAAGG

-261 FLHARL
+261 FLNARL

-276 ALQFDTQIAG
+276 ALRFDTQITG
-286 ADLILT
+286 ADLIIT

-312 RAQRQGI
+312 RAQQQGI
-319 PVVAI
+319 PVVAL

-331 ELLNQCGFLA
+331 EALNQCGFLA
-341 VLPILPYPTS
+341 VFPILPYPTS
-351 LAKAMDPT
+351 LTEAMDSS
-359 FTRQNIERTLTQVL
+359 FTQQNIERTIAQVL
-373 RLYSHSAS
+373 RLFSAS
-381 IGNKKS
+381 SS
-387 ISL
+387 I

>member
-1 MRKIVIASDSFKGSL
+1 MKKIVIASDSFKGSL

-28 VHRLLP
+28 VHRLFP
-34 DCEVVQLPVAD
+34 DCKVVQLPVAD
-45 GGEGTVETLTA
+45 GGEGTAETLTA

-62 VATVVHDPLGRLI
+62 VTAIVHDPLGRLI
-75 TAQYGWIAHEQT
+75 TARYVWIAQEQT
-87 AIIEMA
+87 ALIEMA
-93 AASGLPLLQ
+93 AASGLPLL
-102 PDERN
+102 PLEERN

-118 LIREA
+118 LIRNA
-123 LARGCRKCLLAIGGS
+123 LERGCHKFLIAIGGS

-160 EELAGC
+160 KELPGC
-166 GGSLARIEQIDTSGA
+166 GGSLQQIQQIDSSGVLVDLA
-181 LPALTECAFTVACDV
+181 QCQFTVACDV
-196 TNPFYGPE
+196 TNPFYGPT

-224 DQGLRHFAQWIH
+224 DQGLRHFAQLIH

-244 HLPGAGAAGG
+244 QLAGAGAAGG

-261 FLHARL
+261 FLNARL

-276 ALQFDTQIAG
+276 ALRFDTQITG
-286 ADLILT
+286 ADLIIT

-312 RAQRQGI
+312 RAQQQGI
-319 PVVAI
+319 PVVAL

-331 ELLNQCGFLA
+331 EALNQCGFLA
-341 VLPILPYPTS
+341 VFPILPYPTS
-351 LAKAMDPT
+351 LTEAMDSS
-359 FTRQNIERTLTQVL
+359 FTQQNIERTIAQVL
-373 RLYSHSAS
+373 RLFSAS
-381 IGNKKS
+381 SS
-387 ISL
+387 I